1 MKQLFVLVLTLLVI
15 NPFWGKS
22 LRIIGTAQRVAL
34 LKHVSFSDADFPRW
48 QALLAV
54 SMIGVLVGL
63 DPGFIAPRPG
73 TSVAPMWGGAL
84 IGLASTWMAFLVI
97 VGVLRWWLPR
107 GGRWDKRGDLV
118 NLVAASWLIADA
130 LGAGLTVLGVP
141 PLLTLPLWLY
151 SVYVGAKAMTSAIP
165 QVSMGYAIA
174 GIAIGLVPAF
184 VVSGL
189 VFVLFAGLLS
199 TPGALPGAGT

>member
-1 MKQLFVLVLTLLVI
+1 MLKTSLALFFLRAQ
-15 NPFWGKS
+15 PFS
-22 LRIIGTAQRVAL
+22 C
-34 LKHVSFSDADFPRW
+34 FEFPRW
-48 QALLAV
+48 QAVVAV
-54 SMIGVLVGL
+54 SLVGVLVGL
-63 DPGFIAPRPG
+63 DPSLAAKPPEIAKPPLWLAAVLG
-73 TSVAPMWGGAL
+73 SLMTWVAFG
-84 IGLASTWMAFLVI
+84 VV
-97 VGVLRWWLPR
+97 VGVLRRWLPR

-174 GIAIGLVPAF
+174 GIAIGLVPAS

-189 VFVLFAGLLS
+189 VFVLFAGLLGTS
-199 TPGALPGAGT
+199 GALPGAGT